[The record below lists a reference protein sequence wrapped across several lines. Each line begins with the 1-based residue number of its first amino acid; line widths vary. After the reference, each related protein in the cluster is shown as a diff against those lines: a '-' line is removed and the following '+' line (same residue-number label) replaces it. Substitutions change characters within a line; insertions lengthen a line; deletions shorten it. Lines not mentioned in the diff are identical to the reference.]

1 MLSTHSSNQTS
12 LKRCGTSL
20 VVQWLRLH
28 ASNAETQIGSLV
40 GKLKSHISHGATKK
54 KSHSEELDSVL
65 KREASGTHRSPFS
78 NLETSLVQGYSRK
91 NRFSPVTANC
101 SSIPTPDSESWTD
114 YILILELEGKNI
126 LKKTTGIC

>member
-1 MLSTHSSNQTS
+1 MVKAPCFQCRDTDWISSREIKIPYVTWCNQ
-12 LKRCGTSL
+12 K
-20 VVQWLRLH
+20 
-28 ASNAETQIGSLV
+28 
-40 GKLKSHISHGATKK
+40 KKK

-65 KREASGTHRSPFS
+65 KREASGTHHSPFS

-114 YILILELEGKNI
+114 YILILEAEEKNI
-126 LKKTTGIC
+126 FKKTTGIC

>member
-1 MLSTHSSNQTS
+1 MA
-12 LKRCGTSL
+12 
-20 VVQWLRLH
+20 QWLRLH

-40 GKLKSHISHGATKK
+40 GKLKSHMSHGATKKK

-114 YILILELEGKNI
+114 YILILEAEEKNI
-126 LKKTTGIC
+126 FKKTTGIC